1 MNLGELALQLIKSGS
16 IPLISAFLI
25 GVLVSISPCPLA
37 TNITAIAYI
46 TRRATDR
53 RYAVTAAT
61 LYTLGRMFSYSVLG
75 VLIIAAG
82 LELAATSSFLQ
93 NIGEP
98 FLGPLLIILGVI
110 MLKID
115 RVSFGRGGGRLASI
129 GGKVAA
135 WGLIGAFLLGAIFA
149 LAFCPFSAILYF
161 GVLIP
166 LALKSTGG
174 LTLPPVFAFGTGL
187 PVLIL
192 GALLSFGVARVSS
205 WVNAIN
211 RAQPVIRIIVS
222 IIFIGVGAYYVVL
235 WVQTLGGGI

>member
-1 MNLGELALQLIKSGS
+1 MSLGELALELLQGGG

-25 GVLVSISPCPLA
+25 GVLVSVSPCPLA

-46 TRRATDR
+46 TRRAMNR
-53 RYAVTAAT
+53 KYAVTTAA
-61 LYTLGRMFSYSVLG
+61 LYTLGRMLSYSVLG

-82 LELAATSSFLQ
+82 LGVAAVSSFLQ
-93 NIGEP
+93 DVGEQ
-98 FLGPLLIILGVI
+98 FLGPLLIVVGII
-110 MLKID
+110 MFNID
-115 RVSFGRGGGRLASI
+115 RISFGRGGSRLASI
-129 GGKVAA
+129 GGRVTD
-135 WGLIGAFLLGAIFA
+135 WGLIGGFLLGAIFA

-174 LTLPPVFAFGTGL
+174 LTLPPVFAVGTGL

-211 RAQPVIRIIVS
+211 RAQPVIRMVVS
-222 IIFIGVGAYYVVL
+222 LVFIGVGIYYVVV
-235 WVQTLGGGI
+235 WIQTKGVV